1 MAANERLWQRETAT
15 KDGGD
20 SGLTTM
26 TAAACG
32 NFRGR
37 QWQRMTMM
45 LNDEGTGELAA
56 DDNGE
61 GTRPGGNQRRHLA
74 FISGNNS

>member
-1 MAANERLWQRETAT
+1 
-15 KDGGD
+15 
-20 SGLTTM
+20 M

>member
-1 MAANERLWQRETAT
+1 
-15 KDGGD
+15 
-20 SGLTTM
+20 M

-45 LNDEGTGELAA
+45 LNDDGTGELAA

-61 GTRPGGNQRRHLA
+61 GTRPVGNKDGIWHLLVA
-74 FISGNNS
+74 IIPK

>member
-1 MAANERLWQRETAT
+1 
-15 KDGGD
+15 
-20 SGLTTM
+20 M

-45 LNDEGTGELAA
+45 LNDDGTGELAA

-61 GTRPGGNQRRHLA
+61 GTRPVGNKDGIWHLFVA
-74 FISGNNS
+74 IIPK